1 MMLVKKEYKK
11 CSRYARNIWHIFKNQ
26 FFEVKWLL
34 RSLLNCVLNKV
45 INKDEDFVCIIKL
58 MNDNVFGE
66 EILGNGEKDTGE
78 TLII

>member
-1 MMLVKKEYKK
+1 MTHFQKSVFRGEMTPSKFIE
-11 CSRYARNIWHIFKNQ
+11 
-26 FFEVKWLL
+26 L
-34 RSLLNCVLNKV
+34 RRELNKV

>member
-1 MMLVKKEYKK
+1 MTPSKFIE
-11 CSRYARNIWHIFKNQ
+11 
-26 FFEVKWLL
+26 L
-34 RSLLNCVLNKV
+34 RRELNKV